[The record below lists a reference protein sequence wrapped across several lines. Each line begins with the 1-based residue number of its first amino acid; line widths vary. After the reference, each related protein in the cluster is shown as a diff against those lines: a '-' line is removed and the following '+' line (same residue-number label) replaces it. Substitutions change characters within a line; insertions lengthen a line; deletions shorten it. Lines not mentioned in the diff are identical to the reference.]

1 MEPLCSYTPVAGPSF
16 VASMPSRASWLQARV
31 RNAVTEYRRGPWL
44 TWPHRS
50 IISRYA
56 AGHSSLYRCSTMPCS
71 SHGSPGD
78 RQRKTS
84 SYTPSLAPIPPPR
97 VLEEI
102 LWRRR
107 SGIGLGTPLATSPQ
121 AVALEQVDALD
132 LRRAPTQG
140 MAGGHGL
147 QYRGCT
153 TKLTIGRKE
162 RRGAG

>member
-1 MEPLCSYTPVAGPSF
+1 MRRFTRKRPDVGAETKVRCEVGPRPDPMSLWARGKRPVQDGAVVLIQASGGTELRCQYA
-16 VASMPSRASWLQARV
+16 VARQLAPGRV

-71 SHGSPGD
+71 SQGSPGD

-107 SGIGLGTPLATSPQ
+107 SGISLGTPLATS
-121 AVALEQVDALD
+121 
-132 LRRAPTQG
+132 AP
-140 MAGGHGL
+140 L
-147 QYRGCT
+147 YRG
-153 TKLTIGRKE
+153 
-162 RRGAG
+162 

>member
-1 MEPLCSYTPVAGPSF
+1 MEPLCSYRPVAGPSF
-16 VASMPSRASWLQARV
+16 VASTPSRDSWLQARV

-71 SHGSPGD
+71 SQGSPGN

-97 VLEEI
+97 VLGEI
-102 LWRRR
+102 LWRQAARCITPRRPAPVLLDRR
-107 SGIGLGTPLATSPQ
+107 SALAW
-121 AVALEQVDALD
+121 
-132 LRRAPTQG
+132 
-140 MAGGHGL
+140 
-147 QYRGCT
+147 
-153 TKLTIGRKE
+153 IGR
-162 RRGAG
+162 RVVGARLASVRE

>member
-1 MEPLCSYTPVAGPSF
+1 MEPLCSYRPVAGPSF

-50 IISRYA
+50 IIFRYA

-71 SHGSPGD
+71 SQGSSGD

-107 SGIGLGTPLATSPQ
+107 SGISLGTPLGDKYHDVDGRHHLLPRRRHRLPRRREL
-121 AVALEQVDALD
+121 AVRLV
-132 LRRAPTQG
+132 RA
-140 MAGGHGL
+140 A
-147 QYRGCT
+147 
-153 TKLTIGRKE
+153 
-162 RRGAG
+162 

>member
-1 MEPLCSYTPVAGPSF
+1 MEPLCSYRPVAGPSF
-16 VASMPSRASWLQARV
+16 VASTPSRASWLQARV

-71 SHGSPGD
+71 SQGSSGD
-78 RQRKTS
+78 RQKKTS

-107 SGIGLGTPLATSPQ
+107 SGINLGTPLATSPP
-121 AVALEQVDALD
+121 LY
-132 LRRAPTQG
+132 RADGVKRAEPS
-140 MAGGHGL
+140 HGL
-147 QYRGCT
+147 RERAKKVREGKEPK
-153 TKLTIGRKE
+153 KLR
-162 RRGAG
+162 

>member
-1 MEPLCSYTPVAGPSF
+1 MEPLCSYRPVAGPSF
-16 VASMPSRASWLQARV
+16 IASMPSRASWLQARV

-71 SHGSPGD
+71 SQGSPGD

-97 VLEEI
+97 VLDEI

-107 SGIGLGTPLATSPQ
+107 SGISLGTPLATSPPLYADEIERSMLLVKHVLCQ
-121 AVALEQVDALD
+121 KLRRPCASAVAFAHRGVD
-132 LRRAPTQG
+132 
-140 MAGGHGL
+140 HS
-147 QYRGCT
+147 
-153 TKLTIGRKE
+153 
-162 RRGAG
+162 